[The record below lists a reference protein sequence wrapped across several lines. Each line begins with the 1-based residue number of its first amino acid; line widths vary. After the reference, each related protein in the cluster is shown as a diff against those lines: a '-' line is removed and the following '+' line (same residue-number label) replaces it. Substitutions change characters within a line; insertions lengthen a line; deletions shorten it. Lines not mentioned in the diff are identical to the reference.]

1 MNIYAVSGAGA
12 RAVPAAGVLGAQAD
26 TSRDHK
32 ARKSKISVDGGISSS
47 REMTKPKKTWKETDD

>member
-26 TSRDHK
+26 ISRDHK

-47 REMTKPKKTWKETDD
+47 REMTKPKKT